1 MTDREDG
8 ALVADPVAPEVS
20 AALVAAVE
28 AQLAEHGQAD
38 RWDVAAAHPF
48 GDPRHG
54 YVIRGARL
62 GPGSQP
68 FVTIEPGDPAAV
80 ASFPELLAHLAY
92 LAAQAF
98 IEYGRRFDAGQVDQS
113 GEAGPPGRP
122 APG

>member
-1 MTDREDG
+1 M
-8 ALVADPVAPEVS
+8 ADAVDPEVS

-38 RWDVAAAHPF
+38 RWDVIAAHPF

-68 FVTIEPGDPAAV
+68 FVTIEPGDPAAL
-80 ASFPELLAHLAY
+80 ARFPELLAHLAY
-92 LAAQAF
+92 VAARGF
-98 IEYGRRFDAGQVDQS
+98 IEYGRRFDN
-113 GEAGPPGRP
+113 PGIARLP
-122 APG
+122 QQHAAWAAHHGR